1 MHGAG
6 VTMDEKRYWLDS
18 KENVAKVYRGV
29 WIACGVLLA
38 VEVFVHLH
46 PHFAIEKLF
55 GFYGFFG
62 FIGCVGLVLGAK
74 ALRKVLMRPE
84 DYYDE

>member
-1 MHGAG
+1 MKQ
-6 VTMDEKRYWLDS
+6 EKPYWLDS
-18 KENVAKVYRGV
+18 KDNVTKIYRGV
-29 WIACGVLLA
+29 WITC
-38 VEVFVHLH
+38 LH
-46 PHFAIEKLF
+46 PHFAIESLF

-74 ALRKVLMRPE
+74 ALRVVLKRPE

>member
-1 MHGAG
+1 MQ
-6 VTMDEKRYWLDS
+6 EKQRWLDS

-29 WIACGVLLA
+29 WIACAVLLVA
-38 VEVFVHLH
+38 ELFVHLH
-46 PHFAIEKLF
+46 PHFAIERLF
-55 GFYGFFG
+55 GFYGFYG

-74 ALRKVLMRPE
+74 ALRKILYRPE